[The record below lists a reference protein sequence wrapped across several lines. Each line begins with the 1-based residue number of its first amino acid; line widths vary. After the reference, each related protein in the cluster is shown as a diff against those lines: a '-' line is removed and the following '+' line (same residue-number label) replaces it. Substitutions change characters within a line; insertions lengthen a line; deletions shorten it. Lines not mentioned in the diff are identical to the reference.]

1 LEALR
6 LLREHWLAPLAS
18 QIPLVVA
25 VCHLRMLTQML
36 HALVRMLHARLV
48 LEVIADV
55 DRSCCYFIS
64 TWPEAESKYVCLIG
78 ARAPSQWNCWAHLCP
93 I

>member
-1 LEALR
+1 MPHTAWLAHEAGLDGGGLRALR
-6 LLREHWLAPLAS
+6 
-18 QIPLVVA
+18 VVA

-36 HALVRMLHARLV
+36 HALVRMLHAQLV

-78 ARAPSQWNCWAHLCP
+78 ARAPSQ
-93 I
+93 